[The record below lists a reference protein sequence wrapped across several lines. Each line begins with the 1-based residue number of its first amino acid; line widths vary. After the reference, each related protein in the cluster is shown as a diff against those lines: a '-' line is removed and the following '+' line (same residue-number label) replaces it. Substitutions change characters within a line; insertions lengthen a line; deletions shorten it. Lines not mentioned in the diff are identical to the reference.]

1 MRISDWSSDVCSSD
15 LSCRTTQ
22 PERRRLR
29 GAMSTMFE
37 PRSPTGTH
45 GGAALDDAKF
55 ASQSAERNQPRS
67 SWAER
72 PPRRRYCYR
81 SEEHTS
87 ELQSLMRISYAVFC
101 LKKTQKNI
109 RTQIIQEL

>member
-1 MRISDWSSDVCSSD
+1 
-15 LSCRTTQ
+15 
-22 PERRRLR
+22 
-29 GAMSTMFE
+29 MSTMFE

-72 PPRRRYCYR
+72 PPRRRYCYGGPLICPERQAGGR
-81 SEEHTS
+81 SEEHPS
-87 ELQSLMRISYAVFC
+87 ELQSLMRRSYAVFC
-101 LKKTQKNI
+101 MEKKTQQFVQNTLGPLRRNKRRTII
-109 RTQIIQEL
+109 RCNNT